1 MAKARINNFA
11 LLSKL
16 KQLFISIRYNQI
28 FDKSINLQAEYKYD
42 RESHEPLIKLARSAQ
57 RQRSELHTWKSII
70 LCPAVSLS

>member
-28 FDKSINLQAEYKYD
+28 FDKSITLQAEYKYD
-42 RESHEPLIKLARSAQ
+42 RESHEPLITRKLA
-57 RQRSELHTWKSII
+57 RSELHTWKSII

>member
-42 RESHEPLIKLARSAQ
+42 RESHEPLITRKLARSAQ
-57 RQRSELHTWKSII
+57 RQRSELHT
-70 LCPAVSLS
+70 